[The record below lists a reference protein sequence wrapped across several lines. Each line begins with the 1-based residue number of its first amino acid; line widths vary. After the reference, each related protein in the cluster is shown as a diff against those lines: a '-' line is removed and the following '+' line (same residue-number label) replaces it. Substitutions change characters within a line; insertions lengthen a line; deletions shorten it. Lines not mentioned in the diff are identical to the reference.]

1 MQICTALQRPK
12 HLGVSQ
18 PQPFPF
24 HSNIRSASWKG
35 GSCGNPVTSGAD
47 WSCCSS
53 NCKLLQVAW
62 TSSGAIW
69 QRLWRSFVMFCVFL
83 AFVCNLEDL
92 FNPIT
97 LSYLVL
103 GGATCIIQVESWYVP
118 FWSSSHLCVKMT
130 KKLSLDFLFH
140 PFSIVSQDKAL
151 LNMSWRQNQAYFGI
165 SPHCCLSA
173 VKQFVHFFIGVKLDI
188 SDITDTA
195 QSIQYAM
202 VSIIFSVCSIVL
214 HCASS
219 VFHHYFR
226 SLGWRSAPLRRIG
239 CVGYW
244 CLATL

>member
-1 MQICTALQRPK
+1 MEERFRLQRAEQLQEERRQRPGDRLAERSRMPWFILVTCKSVK
-12 HLGVSQ
+12 HYRGPSIWGVSQ

-24 HSNIRSASWKG
+24 QNSNIRSASWKG

-118 FWSSSHLCVKMT
+118 LWSSSHLSVKMT

-140 PFSIVSQDKAL
+140 PFSIVSQDKTL
-151 LNMSWRQNQAYFGI
+151 PNMSWRQNQTYFGI

-173 VKQFVHFFIGVKLDI
+173 VKQFVHC
-188 SDITDTA
+188 T
-195 QSIQYAM
+195 
-202 VSIIFSVCSIVL
+202 
-214 HCASS
+214 
-219 VFHHYFR
+219 
-226 SLGWRSAPLRRIG
+226 WRETRN
-239 CVGYW
+239 
-244 CLATL
+244 